1 MQPQPRIL
9 IADDD
14 SHFRQ
19 ALAVRL
25 EIRGYSVVQASNGP
39 AALMRQLT
47 RKFDAMV
54 LDHRMPGG
62 TGRAI
67 TRAIRDCSSVP
78 IIILSGCE
86 REEFAEITHQLPD
99 VYFLRKDSGYDGLYD
114 LLDTICKERMPQ
126 PTSTDL
132 FTTARPG
139 QTVTLTPG

>member
-1 MQPQPRIL
+1 MHPCPRVL

-14 SHFRQ
+14 RDFRQ

-25 EIRGYSVVQASNGP
+25 EARGYCVVQASNGP
-39 AALMRQLT
+39 AALMRQLS
-47 RKFDAMV
+47 RKFDAMI

-86 REEFAEITHQLPD
+86 RGEFAEVTFQLPD
-99 VYFLRKDSGYDGLYD
+99 VYFLRKDSGHDALFD
-114 LLDTICKERMPQ
+114 LLDGICENGKGD
-126 PTSTDL
+126 STCSNPSENA
-132 FTTARPG
+132 FS
-139 QTVTLTPG
+139 VK